1 MKAKMK
7 RFFLL
12 IIILSF
18 VQLNDT
24 FAADKARGVFLAF
37 GVGPRL
43 PVFDFANSSD
53 LGYGFS
59 IEFSYTDNEFLPV
72 FLFTRVGY
80 EQYPGSQSF
89 YQESEYSNLSTNI
102 LPINIGARYY
112 FKPLLEN
119 VVLLMPIIEVSAGYT
134 YYNKQH
140 QFKIGSNRSNYLE
153 ETSRFGASAGIGF
166 SMFLMEMMASYNYF
180 RSNQFVAVDL
190 RVRIPLFI
198 NY

>member
-1 MKAKMK
+1 MKIRMK
-7 RFFLL
+7 KNLL
-12 IIILSF
+12 TLSLLLLF
-18 VQLNDT
+18 IATNIS
-24 FAADKARGVFLAF
+24 AADKARGVFVAF

-43 PVFDFANSSD
+43 PVFDFANSTD
-53 LGYGFS
+53 LGYGFN
-59 IEFSYTDNEFLPV
+59 IEFSYTDNEFIPV
-72 FLFTRVGY
+72 FLFARVGY

-89 YQESEYSNLSTNI
+89 YQESEYSNLSTNV
-102 LPINIGARYY
+102 LPVNLGARYY

-119 VVLLMPIIEVSAGYT
+119 VVLLMPILEVSAGYT

-140 QFKIGSNRSNYLE
+140 QFKIGSNRSNFLE
-153 ETSRFGASAGIGF
+153 ETSRFGASAGVGF

-180 RSNQFVAVDL
+180 QSNQFVAFDL